1 MPLPLPYLFPPWSTR
16 AEKKRREW
24 AAGAAFSIPA
34 RRWRSGGPPPPAS
47 GSAPGRRGSG
57 LWGRRRCGRRGRGRS
72 RRVGRRRRRGAGEA
86 EMGWSPHD
94 GAARR
99 RRRRSDVVEERGGRG
114 RAGWPRCSSSRRRI
128 STGSAGIDRR
138 RGNPARSRG
147 SDGAAASCWPSPP
160 ARSCTGQRRRRRR
173 EGQHGAVRTGESAWK
188 GRRGSRRD
196 RISTGGRSFCCSAT
210 RRRGGSEGSA
220 R

>member
-47 GSAPGRRGSG
+47 GSALGRRGSG
-57 LWGRRRCGRRGRGRS
+57 HWGRCRRGRHGRGRS
-72 RRVGRRRRRGAGEA
+72 RRVGRRRRRGAGKA

-114 RAGWPRCSSSRRRI
+114 EAGWPRCSSSRRRI
-128 STGSAGIDRR
+128 STGGAGIDRR

-147 SDGAAASCWPSPP
+147 SDGAAAWRTSCLL
-160 ARSCTGQRRRRRR
+160 RSRAVVHRAATAQEER
-173 EGQHGAVRTGESAWK
+173 GQHRAARTGGVGVE
-188 GRRGSRRD
+188 G
-196 RISTGGRSFCCSAT
+196 AT
-210 RRRGGSEGSA
+210 REPTRSHHHKR
-220 R
+220 

>member
-1 MPLPLPYLFPPWSTR
+1 MPLPLPYPFPPWSTR

-34 RRWRSGGPPPPAS
+34 RRWRGGGPPPPAS

-57 LWGRRRCGRRGRGRS
+57 LWGRRRRGRRGRGRS

-99 RRRRSDVVEERGGRG
+99 QWQRSDVVERGGRG
-114 RAGWPRCSSSRRRI
+114 KMGWPRCRSSRRRI
-128 STGSAGIDRR
+128 SSGGAGIDQR
-138 RGNPARSRG
+138 RGNPPQSCG
-147 SDGAAASCWPSPP
+147 SDSAAAWRTSCLL
-160 ARSCTGQRRRRRR
+160 RSLRTGQRRRRRR
-173 EGQHGAVRTGESAWK
+173 EGQHGAVRTGGVGVE
-188 GRRGSRRD
+188 G
-196 RISTGGRSFCCSAT
+196 AT
-210 RRRGGSEGSA
+210 REPTRSHHHGR
-220 R
+220 